1 MHKKS
6 FLIGF
11 VGSPYSGKTTTAAL
25 LFGELKKAG
34 IQVEYLPEY
43 ARDRIREMKDL
54 NPNFKLNDA
63 VQMHIRDIQ
72 QKLEERHLNHNG
84 DGAITITDG
93 STANSHFYNGSD
105 DLEYEINRYDIL
117 FFSRNIEE
125 RSATD
130 ENRVHDVEFSRQME
144 TKVLSSLNM
153 VCPLLKT
160 NIVELNGDIDARLG
174 KAMYAVSKLLKKE
187 NNQ

>member
-43 ARDRIREMKDL
+43 ARDRIREMKDFNHSIRL
-54 NPNFKLNDA
+54 DESM
-63 VQMHIRDIQ
+63 QQYIRDIQ
-72 QKLEERHLNHNG
+72 EKLESRHLKHNG

-93 STANSHFYNGSD
+93 STANSFFYGGSD
-105 DLEYEINRYDIL
+105 NLEAEIGRYDIL

-130 ENRVHDVEFSRQME
+130 DNRVHDIEFSKQME
-144 TKVLSSLNM
+144 NKVLASLNM

-160 NIVELNGDIDARLG
+160 NIVELNGDIDTRLH
-174 KAMYAVSKLLKKE
+174 KAMYTISKLARKE